1 VKIQRVRK
9 KQQVLMEVEITVMQ
23 LQAKEFQE
31 LLVIAG
37 TKTKAWNRFFPIAFH
52 RAWSCQQLDF

>member
-1 VKIQRVRK
+1 
-9 KQQVLMEVEITVMQ
+9 MEVEITVMQ

-52 RAWSCQQLDF
+52 RAWSYQQLDF